1 MSEIDVQA
9 KKNIDTR
16 FKSKWKESDIKK
28 HNIRAA
34 LKNERKNRP
43 DKSLF
48 GIDYKGS
55 TEKSDSLN
63 KELGKVRKKQKA
75 IDRVWGRIDKYGDKY
90 AGYSRSKR
98 RLKKMGVYRDKKGG
112 QVLEAPKGGGT
123 QTETAAWNKRQEER
137 KKKQGG
143 GIALRGLGRAFRGGG
158 KV

>member
-1 MSEIDVQA
+1 MAKTSIEIQA
-9 KKNIDTR
+9 EKNAQAR
-16 FKSKWKESDIKK
+16 LKEARTKQSIKE

-63 KELGKVRKKQKA
+63 KELRKSKKSKKFISKTQDVLDERGATGVK
-75 IDRVWGRIDKYGDKY
+75 RKFLWDKSPSLV
-90 AGYSRSKR
+90 ASVEKR
-98 RLKKMGVYRDKKGG
+98 KLEKK
-112 QVLEAPKGGGT
+112 LPS
-123 QTETAAWNKRQEER
+123 TEGSFK
-137 KKKQGG
+137 GG
-143 GIALRGLGRAFRGGG
+143 GIAQRGLGRAFMKGG